1 MQGAERRRELG
12 RFLRDRRSRLKPG
25 DVGLPD
31 IGRRRVLGLRREEVA
46 SLAGMGVTWYT
57 ILESGAASG
66 ASSDILSTLARAL
79 RLDDDETAY
88 LYRLADK
95 REGSTPQGTVDAD
108 LVGVLSAIEHVPA
121 YIITSLW
128 SVLAW
133 NAAMTLVWNIEAPG
147 AAPFNLV
154 RRTFTDPAM
163 RAMHGERFETFARGL
178 VAMVRSGTSAWLE
191 QAEYRQL
198 CDEMRADAVFA
209 RAWDAYDIA
218 APVEASDIVV
228 TSAAAGIFRYR
239 AVTLDA
245 PGDDGNWLVVQ
256 IPDEDS
262 KGCLR
267 QALLATRRESDLLF

>member
-128 SVLAW
+128 SVL
-133 NAAMTLVWNIEAPG
+133 V
-147 AAPFNLV
+147 
-154 RRTFTDPAM
+154 
-163 RAMHGERFETFARGL
+163 
-178 VAMVRSGTSAWLE
+178 
-191 QAEYRQL
+191 
-198 CDEMRADAVFA
+198 
-209 RAWDAYDIA
+209 
-218 APVEASDIVV
+218 
-228 TSAAAGIFRYR
+228 
-239 AVTLDA
+239 
-245 PGDDGNWLVVQ
+245 
-256 IPDEDS
+256 
-262 KGCLR
+262 
-267 QALLATRRESDLLF
+267 